1 MDRTGK
7 KIFDLLD
14 KMKETFPLVK
24 EKTEKLMKEIGLD
37 ETIDLTFEAPSK
49 VATLPTFDKSKSRKL
64 TPMLKAR
71 FEYASTIKS
80 GQDIWLDPNQMAL
93 SMADDELN
101 LYHTSLREHWEN
113 SAPMRFKDKDLTLF
127 GITDGCPEYR
137 VYLVWKNE
145 GKEPELWSY
154 MGMEVLEFKN
164 LEKFFESQVHT
175 G

>member
-1 MDRTGK
+1 MDRSEK

-14 KMKETFPLVK
+14 KMKESFPSVK
-24 EKTEKLMKEIGLD
+24 EKTEKLMKEMGLD
-37 ETIDLTFEAPSK
+37 ETIDLSFEAPSK
-49 VATLPTFDKSKSRKL
+49 VATLPTFDKSKSHKL

-80 GQDIWLDPNQMAL
+80 GGEIWLNPKQMVFFM
-93 SMADDELN
+93 SDDELN
-101 LYHTSLREHWEN
+101 IYHNSLRDHWED
-113 SAPMRFKDKDLTLF
+113 SAPMLYPDKCLTLF
-127 GITDGCPEYR
+127 GITEGVPEHR

-164 LEKFFESQVHT
+164 LEKFLKWNAGME
-175 G
+175 